1 MKIKFQNYNLIC
13 LFLLQE
19 AYNLLCKGTSSGEKG
34 TLFQLRNL
42 FDRRG
47 VKSEV
52 NIMKNVR
59 LLYIYVY
66 HVKREMDAN
75 GHEQS
80 SMYRA
85 K

>member
-1 MKIKFQNYNLIC
+1 MKLKFQNYHFNL

-19 AYNLLCKGTSSGEKG
+19 AYNLLYKGTSSGEKG

-52 NIMKNVR
+52 NIRKNVR
-59 LLYIYVY
+59 LLY
-66 HVKREMDAN
+66 MCT
-75 GHEQS
+75 
-80 SMYRA
+80 M
-85 K
+85 